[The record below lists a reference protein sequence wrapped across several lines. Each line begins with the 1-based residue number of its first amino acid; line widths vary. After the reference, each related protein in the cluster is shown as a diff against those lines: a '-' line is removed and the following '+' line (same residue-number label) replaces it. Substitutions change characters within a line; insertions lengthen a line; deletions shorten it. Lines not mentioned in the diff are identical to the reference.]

1 MMQKFPVRRTIWILA
16 LVAASCGGS
25 TNPIGPSNQP
35 EIANNRDSFQ
45 FQASRLSRTTQT
57 LTYTWENTGTSAN
70 VDQSGRVTDGTA
82 TLTIRTASGA
92 EVYTRDL
99 ATTGTFTT
107 ATGPVGHWRI
117 DVRLEDVT
125 GTLNFRV
132 QKR

>member
-1 MMQKFPVRRTIWILA
+1 MKGFRFQGMVWIFA
-16 LVAASCGGS
+16 IVAASCGDA

-35 EIANNRDSFQ
+35 EIANNRDTFQ
-45 FQASRLSRTTQT
+45 FQASSLSRTTQT

-70 VDQSGRVTDGTA
+70 VNQSGSISNGTA

-92 EVYTRDL
+92 EVYSRSL

-107 ATGPVGHWRI
+107 ATGPSGSWRI
-117 DVRLEDVT
+117 EVRLDNVT

-132 QKR
+132 QKP